1 MKWQVECSGESE
13 RMERSNNHGKYDYE
27 FEQGSRIHNIQLEIN
42 RDNVAVEQVIFDIDC
57 GKRRDTMKQR
67 PLNKNYNI
75 SYNRYKELQYFTLQ
89 YPEWKR
95 TGEWDKYKLVE
106 EIVLEAAGEVLF
118 EYILEAVTT
127 GSTYDKINI
136 RKRIPCGKNMF
147 YEMRRRYFFL
157 LNKAKDFR

>member
-1 MKWQVECSGESE
+1 
-13 RMERSNNHGKYDYE
+13 MEQEGKPSKQDE
-27 FEQGSRIHNIQLEIN
+27 HDCELDKGSRIHNIQMEIN
-42 RDNVAVEQVIFDIDC
+42 RDNVAIEQVIFDDIDC
-57 GKRRDTMKQR
+57 GRRDTMKQR
-67 PLNKNYNI
+67 PLNKDYNI

-106 EIVLEAAGEVLF
+106 EIVLEVAGEVLY

-157 LNKAKDFR
+157 LDKTKDSH